1 MNDTIYQNLHSSTS
15 LKELVEHTAHYFR
28 QAKQKLQIY
37 SPTLDPRILNSREIE
52 TIISRFILSS
62 RFVRVEM
69 LIKDE
74 RSLTGIDH
82 RLVKLSQ
89 KYTSYMNIKIIPKD
103 YHENHFA
110 FYLIDKRTIIYRNI
124 AERFETEYRSLP
136 DSKLKQ
142 QQKYFDDI
150 WQQASPAIYLRALH
164 L

>member
-1 MNDTIYQNLHSSTS
+1 MNDTIDQKPQSSAS

-28 QAKQKLQIY
+28 QARQKLQIY
-37 SPTLDPRILNSREIE
+37 SQSLDPRVLNSREIE
-52 TIISRFILSS
+52 TIISQFILSS
-62 RFVRVEM
+62 RFARVEI

-74 RSLTGIDH
+74 RNLTGIDH
-82 RLVKLSQ
+82 RLIKLSQ
-89 KYTSYMNIKIIPKD
+89 KYTSYMHIKIIPKD

-110 FYLIDKRTIIYRNI
+110 FYLIDGRTIIYRSI
-124 AERFETEYRSLP
+124 AERFEAEYRYLP

-142 QQKYFDDI
+142 QQKYFDDV